1 MVPVV
6 VIVALAVSFLTILGN
21 VKYLK
26 EIIQGQ
32 LIPTKATWIIFCTV
46 TALSVSSFLTARFDL
61 VSGAGVVT
69 DFSVA
74 SLVLLTT
81 LIKFRREKLRLNS
94 FEKYYLL
101 AACGCLV
108 FWLLSSNPFVTNILV
123 QMLLTLGYIPTIH
136 NILVAKRSTE
146 SKFAW
151 SAWQIASVLSLY
163 PALANHNLLAVI
175 YGLRAMVMGG
185 TILVLTCK
193 FPTSPRTN

>member
-1 MVPVV
+1 MIPMV
-6 VIVALAVSFLTILGN
+6 VIAALVVSFLTILGN

-26 EIIQGQ
+26 GIIQGQ
-32 LIPTKATWIIFCTV
+32 VIPTKATWIIFCTV
-46 TALSVSSFLTARFDL
+46 TSLSVSSFLTVRFDL

-136 NILVAKRSTE
+136 NILVTKRSTE

-151 SAWQIASVLSLY
+151 SMWILATVLSFY
-163 PALANHNLLAVI
+163 PALVNHNFLALI
-175 YGLRAMVMGG
+175 YASRGLVMGS
-185 TILVLTCK
+185 TVLALTFK
-193 FPTSPRTN
+193 FPALPRIS

>member
-1 MVPVV
+1 MIPMV
-6 VIVALAVSFLTILGN
+6 VIVAIAVSFLTILGMSSTC
-21 VKYLK
+21 KG
-26 EIIQGQ
+26 IIQGQ
-32 LIPTKATWIIFCTV
+32 IIPTKATWIIFCTV
-46 TALSVSSFLTARFDL
+46 TSISVSSFLTARFDL

-81 LIKFRREKLRLNS
+81 LIKFRQEKLRLNS

-136 NILVAKRSTE
+136 NILVTKRSTE

-151 SAWQIASVLSLY
+151 SMWQLASFLSLY
-163 PALANHNLLAVI
+163 PALANHNLLALI

-185 TILVLTCK
+185 TILFLTFK
-193 FPTSPRTN
+193 FPASPRIS